1 MKPLTARQLERFVL
15 ARGWT
20 LASVAGS
27 HHKYR
32 KPGCRNIVI
41 PFHGSSDL
49 APGLQQSIMR
59 EAGITRAE
67 IERRT
72 P

>member
-1 MKPLTARQLERFVL
+1 MKPLTARQMERFVL

-20 LASVAGS
+20 LASVRGS
-27 HHKYR
+27 HHKYT

-41 PFHGSSDL
+41 PFHGAADL

-67 IERRT
+67 VENR
-72 P
+72 